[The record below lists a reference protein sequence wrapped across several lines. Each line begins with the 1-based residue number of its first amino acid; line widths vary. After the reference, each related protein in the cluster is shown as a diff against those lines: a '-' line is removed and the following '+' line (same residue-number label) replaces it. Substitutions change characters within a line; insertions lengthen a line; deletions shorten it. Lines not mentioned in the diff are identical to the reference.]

1 MNLEINENFGVKLMK
16 HLLSMEDA
24 REEVDEILDLAGKFK
39 MRAIPGEPLAKKS
52 LAMIFEKAST
62 RTRVS
67 FEVGMY
73 QLGGNAL
80 YLSSDDLQLGR
91 GEIIEDTARTMSR
104 YVDGVMI
111 RAIEH
116 EDVLEFSLN
125 SSIPVIN
132 GLTNKEHPCQALADL
147 LTIYESKGSFNVT
160 LSFIGDGNNVCNSLL
175 FASAFTG
182 MDMNVVCPPQYKPDF
197 EIVKKAEEYAEKT
210 GSKLKITDNIEEGLK
225 DTDVI
230 YTDVWV
236 SMGDEAEAS
245 KRISDLKD
253 YQVNREA
260 LTLADPNAIVMHCLP
275 AVRGQE
281 ITEEV
286 INSDQSVIWNQAEN
300 RLHAQKAILYRLL
313 KD

>member
-1 MNLEINENFGVKLMK
+1 MRN
-16 HLLSMEDA
+16 LLSMEDA
-24 REEVDEILDLAGKFK
+24 RDGVEEILDLAGKFK
-39 MRAIPGEPLAKKS
+39 KREIPGEPLAKKS

-80 YLSSDDLQLGR
+80 YLSRDDLQLGR
-91 GEIIEDTARTMSR
+91 GEIIEDTAKAMSR

-111 RAIEH
+111 RAIKH
-116 EDVLEFSLN
+116 QDVLEFSKN
-125 SSIPVIN
+125 SDVPVIN
-132 GLTNKEHPCQALADL
+132 GLTDKEHPCQAFADL
-147 LTIYESKGSFNVT
+147 LTIYESKGNFDVT
-160 LSFIGDGNNVCNSLL
+160 LSYIGDGNNVCNSLL
-175 FASAFTG
+175 LASAFVG
-182 MDMNVVCPPQYKPDF
+182 MDMNVVCPPQYTPDF

-210 GSKLKITDNIEEGLK
+210 GSKIKITNNVDEGLK
-225 DTDVI
+225 DADVV

-245 KRISDLKD
+245 RRINDLKD

-260 LTLADPNAIVMHCLP
+260 LKLANPKAIVMHCLP
-275 AVRGQE
+275 AIRGQE
-281 ITEEV
+281 ITEEI
-286 INSDQSVIWNQAEN
+286 INSDQSVIWDQAEN
-300 RLHAQKAILYRLL
+300 RLHAQKAILYKLL